1 MELARV
7 TQFCK
12 SDLNPLEEPV
22 LYGPGFQL
30 VFVLPIMPLQALFQ
44 AVFGLSQCSRD
55 VPFVKCGSTSV
66 LFNMVVTSHL

>member
-44 AVFGLSQCSRD
+44 AVFDWAL
-55 VPFVKCGSTSV
+55 TV
-66 LFNMVVTSHL
+66 LQGCAICEMWIYFCAV